1 MAALP
6 KNTPIYSDTLTA
18 WHNQRLWWLLCGAGG
33 VIAAL
38 AITLCVVMLRPHS
51 MPWVVEV
58 DGKGEPM
65 GSIAPLV
72 SSEEL
77 LDSTTRWSIG
87 QFIEDAFRVSPQF
100 PDEQMLLAKVYA
112 MATGQASDAL
122 TAFYHADGGV
132 NNPLNANGKYWQ
144 GVRVVRTLKLPTKDS
159 YQVDYTIFKFDR
171 HDHQVDPVTT
181 NWRSTMHL
189 VHGRPTNNN
198 ALGLFIDSIDFQ
210 PEAK

>member
-33 VIAAL
+33 VITAL

-72 SSEEL
+72 SDEAL
-77 LDSTTRWSIG
+77 LDSTTRWAIS

-100 PDEQMLLAKVYA
+100 PEEQALLSKAYA
-112 MATGQASDAL
+112 MTTGQAYDAL
-122 TAFYHADGGV
+122 TAYCHRDGNAD
-132 NNPLNANGKYWQ
+132 NPLSANGKYWQ
-144 GVRVVRTLKLPTKDS
+144 DVKVVRTLKLSTKDS
-159 YQVDYTIFKFDR
+159 YQVDYTVFKYDH
-171 HDHQVDPVTT
+171 HDHILNPIQT
-181 NWRSTMHL
+181 NWRATLHL
-189 VHGRPTNNN
+189 VQGKPTNNN
-198 ALGLFIDSIDFQ
+198 ALGLFVDSIDFQ